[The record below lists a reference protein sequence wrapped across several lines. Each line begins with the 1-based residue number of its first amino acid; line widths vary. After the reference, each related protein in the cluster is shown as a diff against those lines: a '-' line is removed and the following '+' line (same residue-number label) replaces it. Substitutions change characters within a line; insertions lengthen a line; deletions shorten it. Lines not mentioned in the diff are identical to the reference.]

1 MCDGRMQEETFG
13 PVAMHP
19 RCLFMESSNEDDA
32 VGGV

>member
-1 MCDGRMQEETFG
+1 MQEETFG

-19 RCLFMESSNEDDA
+19 RCLLMESLNEDEFNNDA